1 MRGGV
6 MSLADIHFSLSYNNQ
21 ENDIVHDFLL
31 PALKEAVEYD
41 RAVGFF
47 SSSSLMSISVG
58 VQHLVEN
65 NGIIKIICSP
75 KLSDEDIDA
84 ISHGYEMRKIVENAI
99 EREFKEP
106 TNKFEE
112 ERFNILSH
120 LIENKILDI
129 KIATMTS
136 KNPQAMF
143 HVKVGIIYDE
153 NANYVAFTGSM
164 NDSQNAFYNNEE
176 SIEVY
181 KSTSSDYERATE
193 KKRYFD
199 KLWNGYE
206 SHVEILDF
214 PEAIKTRI
222 KKYQKNEINWN
233 IDKEEIETI
242 KEIKKEK
249 NPSVP
254 TYISIRDY
262 QKEAYINWKNND
274 FIGIYDM
281 ATGTG
286 KTYTALY
293 SIVNLLKE
301 KNNKLGIVICC
312 PYQHLVNQWSEDLEA
327 FGFDYIMGFSASKQK
342 DWKKK
347 LKNAVFNYNHNVI
360 DSFCF
365 ITTNAS
371 FATKYVQD
379 TLNEVKRELV
389 LVIDEAH
396 NFGTLRLIK
405 LLDDKFN
412 YRLALSAT
420 LERHNDLTG
429 TNSLFDYFRKKCIE
443 YSLEKAIKSGMLCNY
458 YYYPIK
464 VYLYPDELEK
474 YNELTGQITKYI
486 KKKADGSIELTK
498 KAEMLLI
505 KRSRIIAGA
514 RMKLEKLPNIMEKYK
529 DDNHMLVYCGSTTVF
544 DNDYKEGDVTDSE
557 IRQIDAVS
565 KILDGIGIKSSKFTS
580 EEDANQR
587 EILKEE
593 FADGDIIQALVA
605 IRCLDEGVNIP
616 CIDKAIILASSTNPK
631 EYIQRRGRVLRL
643 YKNKIYS
650 IIYDF
655 VTLPRCLDSITKTTD
670 LEYDLGLIKREVT
683 RIKDFAKLSLN
694 EYDSD
699 KLLTEIQEKYG
710 YIRENEDA
718 SEW

>member
-1 MRGGV
+1 
-6 MSLADIHFSLSYNNQ
+6 MSLADLQFSLSYNNQ
-21 ENDIVHDFLL
+21 ENDVVHDFLL

-47 SSSSLMSISVG
+47 SSSSLLSISVG
-58 VQHLVEN
+58 IHQLVEN

-75 KLSDEDIDA
+75 KLSEDDIEA
-84 ISHGYEMRKIVENAI
+84 IEHGYEMREVVEKAV
-99 EREFKEP
+99 EREFTEP
-106 TNKFEE
+106 ENKFEE

-120 LIENKILDI
+120 LIENNILDI
-129 KIATMTS
+129 KIATMKS
-136 KNPQAMF
+136 NDPKAMF

-153 NANYVAFTGSM
+153 NSNYVAFTGSM
-164 NDSQNAFYNNEE
+164 NDSRNAFYNNEE

-181 KSTSSDYERATE
+181 KSTSSDYDRATE
-193 KKRYFD
+193 KKQYFD
-199 KLWNGYE
+199 KLWYGYD
-206 SHVEILDF
+206 SHIEILDF
-214 PEAIKTRI
+214 PEALKTRI
-222 KKYQKNEINWN
+222 KKYHKDKINWD
-233 IDKEEIETI
+233 IDKEELETFAD
-242 KEIKKEK
+242 EKKEK
-249 NPSVP
+249 KPEVPSYV
-254 TYISIRDY
+254 SIRDY
-262 QKEAYINWKNND
+262 QQEAYENWKDNN

-293 SIVNLLKE
+293 SMVNILKE
-301 KNNKLGIVICC
+301 KKGKLGIVICC
-312 PYQHLVNQWSEDLEA
+312 PYQHLVNQWSEDLDA
-327 FGFDYIMGFSASKQK
+327 FGFDYIMGFSTSKQK

-347 LKNAVFNYNHNVI
+347 IKDVVFNYSHNVI

-379 TLNEVKRELV
+379 ILKEVKGELL

-405 LLDDKFN
+405 LLDDKFT

-429 TNSLFDYFRKKCIE
+429 TNSLYDYFNKKCIE
-443 YSLEKAIKSGMLCNY
+443 YSLEKAIKSDMLCNY

-474 YNELTGQITKYI
+474 YNELTEQIVKCI
-486 KKKADGSIELTK
+486 KKKEDGSVELSK

-505 KRSRIIAGA
+505 QRSRIIAGA
-514 RMKLEKLPNIMEKYK
+514 RMKLEKLPEIAEQYK
-529 DDNHMLVYCGSTTVF
+529 NDNHLLVYCGSTTVV
-544 DNDYKEGDVTDSE
+544 DNDYKEGIAEESE
-557 IRQIDAVS
+557 IRQIEAVS
-565 KILDGIGIKSSKFTS
+565 KILDNIGIRSSRFTS

-593 FADGDIIQALVA
+593 FSRGDVIQALVA

-616 CIDKAIILASSTNPK
+616 SIDKAIILASSTNPK

-643 YKNKIYS
+643 YKDKTYS
-650 IIYDF
+650 TIYDF
-655 VTLPRCLDSITKTTD
+655 VTLPRNLESITNTTD
-670 LEYDLGLIKREVT
+670 LDYDMGLIRREVT
-683 RIKDFAKLSLN
+683 RIKDFARLSLN
-694 EYDSD
+694 DFDSD

-710 YIRENEDA
+710 YIKENDYA